1 MAHRASGALSPQL
14 EPRTDPIRSTGDAV
28 EQVWAEHSVSSDLVV
43 RYRARL
49 FRTELSVF
57 SNTIDDNI
65 EKQALILPAGA
76 VGLLLAGQPVVQQAP
91 GGAVF
96 VAASSNPVLVRANLA
111 SVACRASRARSSGIR
126 PARSH
131 SERSSRGCG
140 RASSRR
146 VPRRTSRLCDGA
158 LCRPGHAVVG
168 RTVRARRR
176 PPGASLVARSGGSAY
191 GRHTQPIVHQQ
202 LLPERRD
209 RARLV
214 VAG

>member
-76 VGLLLAGQPVVQQAP
+76 VGLLLAGNLSCSRLPAAP
-91 GGAVF
+91 F
-96 VAASSNPVLVRANLA
+96 SWP
-111 SVACRASRARSSGIR
+111 
-126 PARSH
+126 
-131 SERSSRGCG
+131 
-140 RASSRR
+140 
-146 VPRRTSRLCDGA
+146 PRRTQCSCARIWRRSRAGL
-158 LCRPGHAVVG
+158 RGHARVESVPHARIRNG
-168 RTVRARRR
+168 RHVAAGARALDGCPAERRGYVTVRYVAPGTRWWVEPYVHAAAR
-176 PPGASLVARSGGSAY
+176 
-191 GRHTQPIVHQQ
+191 Q
-202 LLPERRD
+202 
-209 RARLV
+209 ARLSSLDLEDRRTG
-214 VAG
+214 ATRSRSSISSFFLNGATARGW